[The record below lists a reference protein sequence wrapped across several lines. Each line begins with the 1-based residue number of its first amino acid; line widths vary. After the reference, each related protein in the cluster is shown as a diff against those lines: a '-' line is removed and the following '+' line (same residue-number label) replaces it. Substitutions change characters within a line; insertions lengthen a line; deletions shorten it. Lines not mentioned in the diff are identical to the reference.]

1 MRKLLFLVIPVCL
14 LAQQAVLNDQRIMM
28 LAQSGVSEAE
38 LLRLIA
44 TAPKIDFDLRPVST
58 DAMMKTGVSENVIK
72 AMAARESG
80 QSVPVYPQQKPPSYV
95 EPSTAGP
102 PVSAPPG
109 APTEAALGRNAVAS
123 ITPATSLKGD
133 SRTRIF
139 VGETS
144 EWQASSFNIA
154 HSAASYSAFS
164 GAANAGAFGMSHAG
178 LMKLT
183 ISVMNQVN
191 RHCPGIL
198 IVNRSELAD
207 LFIRLDQSTS
217 MWARH
222 DDMAVFNRTGE
233 MVFVTSTH
241 SISKDAKR
249 FCNSI
254 ALQRP

>member
-1 MRKLLFLVIPVCL
+1 
-14 LAQQAVLNDQRIMM
+14 MM
-28 LAQSGVSEAE
+28 LAQSGVSETE
-38 LLRLIA
+38 LLRLVA
-44 TAPKIDFDLRPVST
+44 TAPDIDFDLRPVST
-58 DAMMKTGVSENVIK
+58 DAMMKIGVSQNVIK

-80 QSVPVYPQQKPPSYV
+80 QPVAPSYSEQKPLSYAAPSPASSLPAAAV
-95 EPSTAGP
+95 LPAVVMASGPAETPIRPSPTPSVTPSNP
-102 PVSAPPG
+102 P
-109 APTEAALGRNAVAS
+109 RM
-123 ITPATSLKGD
+123 D

-139 VGETS
+139 IGETS

-164 GAANAGAFGMSHAG
+164 GSAGAGSFGMSHAG

-191 RHCPGIL
+191 RHCPGLL
-198 IVNRSELAD
+198 IVNRPDLAD
-207 LFIRLDQSTS
+207 WFVRLDQSTS

-222 DDMAVFNRTGE
+222 DDMAVFNRAGE

-249 FCNSI
+249 FCNGI
-254 ALQRP
+254 VLQHP

>member
-1 MRKLLFLVIPVCL
+1 MKRLALALSVCSLLCAQQGPLTDGRL
-14 LAQQAVLNDQRIMM
+14 MGLAQA
-28 LAQSGVSEAE
+28 GVSETE

-44 TAPKIDFDLRPVST
+44 TAPSIDFDLRPVST
-58 DAMMKTGVSENVIK
+58 DALMKIGVSENVIK

-80 QSVPVYPQQKPPSYV
+80 QSIAPSYSSATSAPAAAV
-95 EPSTAGP
+95 VLPAAAMPFGPAETPTRPSPTP
-102 PVSAPPG
+102 PVTTSTPP
-109 APTEAALGRNAVAS
+109 RM
-123 ITPATSLKGD
+123 D

-139 VGETS
+139 IGETS

-154 HSAASYSAFS
+154 HSAASFSGFS
-164 GAANAGAFGMSHAG
+164 GAAGAGSFGMSHAG

-183 ISVMNQVN
+183 ISVMNHVN
-191 RHCPGIL
+191 RHCPGTL
-198 IVNRSELAD
+198 IVNRPDLAD
-207 LFIRLDQSTS
+207 LFVRLDQSTS

-222 DDMAVFNRTGE
+222 DDMAVFNRAGE

-254 ALQRP
+254 ALQHP